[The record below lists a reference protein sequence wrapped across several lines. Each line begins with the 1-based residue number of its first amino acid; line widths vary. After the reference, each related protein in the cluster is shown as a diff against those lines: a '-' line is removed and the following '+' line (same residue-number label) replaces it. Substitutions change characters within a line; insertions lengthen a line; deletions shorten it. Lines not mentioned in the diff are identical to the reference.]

1 MEVFIEISKGTN
13 IKYEYE
19 DGKLKVDRF
28 LNVPFAYPFN
38 YGYIPNTLGG
48 DKDELDAVVICDAAI
63 QPCSFIK
70 CKLIG
75 CLRTEDEKGEDD
87 KFIFVPA
94 DDVDKKSININE
106 LMDINPDILNKIKYF
121 FEHYKD
127 LDENKWIKVLDYVSK
142 DDCMKYLNQ
151 GIINFEFSNKM
162 DDIEMEGHEV

>member
-1 MEVFIEISKGTN
+1 MTEVFIEISKGTN

-19 DGKLKVDRF
+19 KGKLQVDRF

-48 DKDELDAVVICDAAI
+48 DNDALDAVVICEHSL
-63 QPCSFIK
+63 QPCSYIK

-87 KFIFVPA
+87 KFIFIP
-94 DDVDKKSININE
+94 DETVDNNSLSINE
-106 LMDINPDILNKIKYF
+106 LCDIKSDILTKIRYF

-127 LDENKWIKVLDYVSK
+127 LDPNKWIKVKEFIDVTTSK
-142 DDCMKYLNQ
+142 ELIKQ
-151 GIINFEFSNKM
+151 GQELIKGKLYFTEAFM
-162 DDIEMEGHEV
+162 

>member
-1 MEVFIEISKGTN
+1 MTEVFIEISKGTN

-19 DGKLKVDRF
+19 NGKLHVDRF

-48 DKDELDAVVICDAAI
+48 DGDALDAVVICEHSL
-63 QPCSFIK
+63 QPCSYIK

-87 KFIFVPA
+87 KFIFIP
-94 DDVDKKSININE
+94 DETVDKNSVLINE
-106 LMDINPDILNKIKYF
+106 TSHIKSDIISKIKYF

-127 LDENKWIKVLDYVSK
+127 LDPNKWIKVKDFIDVTSSK
-142 DDCMKYLNQ
+142 ELIKQ
-151 GIINFEFSNKM
+151 GEALIKEKLYFTEAFT
-162 DDIEMEGHEV
+162 